1 VSGPGVSGPGV
12 SGPGVTGRAVLVP
25 GVLALLPRYGSLTD
39 PVADLRRACRDAVAW
54 LCEPG
59 GPVTIL
65 GGEQG
70 ERVARHL
77 LSEVAARLIVEAEAP
92 TSVLAVGNGSAS
104 HTEKAPGHLD
114 PRAHAFDAALAE
126 ALTRPDPVALGQ
138 LDHGL
143 GAELLAD
150 VTGPAGLAAHL
161 TSRHA
166 VEVDYDD
173 NPFGVQYWVMRW
185 TCAS

>member
-1 VSGPGVSGPGV
+1 MSR
-12 SGPGVTGRAVLVP
+12 PGVTGRAVLVP
-25 GVLALLPRYGSLTD
+25 GVLALLPEYAGLTD

-54 LCEPG
+54 LCEPTD
-59 GPVTIL
+59 PVTIL

-70 ERVARHL
+70 KRVARHL
-77 LSEVAARLIVEAEAP
+77 LSEVGPRVTAGAEAP

-104 HTEKAPGHLD
+104 RTEQAPGHLD
-114 PRAHAFDAALAE
+114 PRALAFDAALAE
-126 ALTRPDPVALGQ
+126 ALTRPDPVALGE

-150 VTGPAGLAAHL
+150 LTGPAGLAAHL

-166 VEVDYDD
+166 VAVDYDD
-173 NPFGVQYWVMRW
+173 DPFGVRYWVMRW